1 MRGSWSWINHW
12 VPSNRLHFACFLF
25 FPTVPEGHECNR
37 SWCKHRDLGR
47 KITARLLFGS
57 LHLSLSVFLFFI
69 STGARVFT
77 RAFSFSWRSVISF
90 FFNLLRPTTLLD
102 VCFFE
107 CASASQ
113 LLKTRYSCSRCHSI
127 KSIFTHLSILR
138 WCYISPGTVL
148 CGHGVM
154 RSFSVSVQREGYSK
168 YCSANK
174 EQLCHCE
181 CRDHMF

>member
-1 MRGSWSWINHW
+1 M
-12 VPSNRLHFACFLF
+12 PSNRLNFACFLF
-25 FPTVPEGHECNR
+25 FPTVLEGRECIR

-69 STGARVFT
+69 SKGARVFT
-77 RAFSFSWRSVISF
+77 GAFSFSWRSVIFSF
-90 FFNLLRPTTLLD
+90 FFFNFLLPTTLLD

-107 CASASQ
+107 CASAPL
-113 LLKTRYSCSRCHSI
+113 LLKTRYRCRRCHSI
-127 KSIFTHLSILR
+127 KPIFTHSSILW

-154 RSFSVSVQREGYSK
+154 RPFSVSVQREGYSK
-168 YCSANK
+168 YCCANK